1 MHLIVMASMRNQS
14 TEVGVDLMI
23 CNNFKF
29 HDMQFGMASSFLDD
43 LTYFFYYEG

>member
-14 TEVGVDLMI
+14 TKVVVDLMI

-29 HDMQFGMASSFLDD
+29 HDMQIGMASSFLDD
-43 LTYFFYYEG
+43 LTYSFLL